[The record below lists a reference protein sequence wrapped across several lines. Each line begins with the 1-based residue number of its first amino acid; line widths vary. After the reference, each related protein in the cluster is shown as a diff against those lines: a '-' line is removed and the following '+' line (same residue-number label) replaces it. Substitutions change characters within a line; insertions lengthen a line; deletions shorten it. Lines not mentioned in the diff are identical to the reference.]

1 MQWKNL
7 SLLDKSDT
15 LSALRVYLSCSREI
29 QRPRPVEPLKVSSE
43 VGQEHGLSD
52 WKLQPIDQNWVM
64 KIIKSTSVGSLGRI
78 GSPFLIFS
86 TFLISIRC
94 ELKTLM

>member
-15 LSALRVYLSCSREI
+15 LSALRVYLMQSGDTASSTCRALE
-29 QRPRPVEPLKVSSE
+29 VASE

-52 WKLQPIDQNWVM
+52 WKLQPID
-64 KIIKSTSVGSLGRI
+64 RI
-78 GSPFLIFS
+78 GL
-86 TFLISIRC
+86 
-94 ELKTLM
+94 

>member
-15 LSALRVYLSCSREI
+15 LSALRVYLMQSGDTASSTCRALESRI
-29 QRPRPVEPLKVSSE
+29 SE

-52 WKLQPIDQNWVM
+52 WKLQPIDQLVENHQVHQRRF
-64 KIIKSTSVGSLGRI
+64 VG
-78 GSPFLIFS
+78 
-86 TFLISIRC
+86 
-94 ELKTLM
+94 